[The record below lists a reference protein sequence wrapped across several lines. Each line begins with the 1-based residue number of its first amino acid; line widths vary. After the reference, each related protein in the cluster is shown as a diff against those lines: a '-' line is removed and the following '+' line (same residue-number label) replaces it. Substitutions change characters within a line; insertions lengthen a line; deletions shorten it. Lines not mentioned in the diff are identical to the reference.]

1 MCWKTLKQTIKKQK
15 KIKIK
20 KNESTYIGKSANKNE
35 TQTDKDANTRTD
47 CIDTNIHIV
56 YIIYKIIYVF
66 ILAVSGFYY
75 GLNAGVTPADAESY
89 CQSIGLR
96 LAVLETLAEYE
107 EAKTFLEKYKEEY
120 GE

>member
-1 MCWKTLKQTIKKQK
+1 MKALTSAKVQTKR
-15 KIKIK
+15 
-20 KNESTYIGKSANKNE
+20 NENRQRCKHTHSLHRHKHTH
-35 TQTDKDANTRTD
+35 
-47 CIDTNIHIV
+47 CIYD
-56 YIIYKIIYVF
+56 IIYKIIYVF

-107 EAKTFLEKYKEEY
+107 EAKKFLGKYKEEY

>member
-1 MCWKTLKQTIKKQK
+1 MKALTSAKVQTKRNANRQRCKQ
-15 KIKIK
+15 
-20 KNESTYIGKSANKNE
+20 
-35 TQTDKDANTRTD
+35 RTA

-56 YIIYKIIYVF
+56 CIIYKIIYVF

-75 GLNAGVTPADAESY
+75 GLNAGVTPAAAESY

-107 EAKTFLEKYKEEY
+107 EARTFLENYQAEY
-120 GE
+120 QE

>member
-1 MCWKTLKQTIKKQK
+1 MLANIKTSNQKAKK

-20 KNESTYIGKSANKNE
+20 KNESTYIGKSANKTKRKQTKMQ
-35 TQTDKDANTRTD
+35 TQDA

-56 YIIYKIIYVF
+56 CIIYKIIYVF

-75 GLNAGVTPADAESY
+75 GLNAGVTPAAAESY

-107 EAKTFLEKYKEEY
+107 EARTFLENYQAEFQE
-120 GE
+120 

>member
-1 MCWKTLKQTIKKQK
+1 M
-15 KIKIK
+15 
-20 KNESTYIGKSANKNE
+20 
-35 TQTDKDANTRTD
+35 
-47 CIDTNIHIV
+47 
-56 YIIYKIIYVF
+56 IYKIIYVF